1 MSNNVH
7 LLHGTEPFLMEE
19 RQAAIIKKALG
30 KDGDQVFVFDC
41 KEVSLQE
48 AIQEAQMSSL
58 FGDEEKVVLI
68 KDAYFLTSEKVKSKV
83 EHNLDTLMEYFENP
97 NPSTTII
104 ILCPYEK
111 LDGRKKLP
119 KFLKKEA
126 EVYEAKPLSAGMVG
140 NWIRK
145 RVKQHEVQIDPNA
158 VALLGQLVGS
168 NLVGLVNEIHK
179 LALFVG
185 DGGMITEN
193 HVRHMVS
200 RSLEQ
205 DVFLLI
211 NKAVNRRLDEAFEIL
226 TDLLKQKEE
235 PITMVI
241 LFARQFRI
249 IYQVGALLQQGMTEQ
264 QIAKELGIHPYPVK
278 LAAEQVHFF
287 EKQELIN
294 ILNHLTDLDYKMK
307 TGGVEKKLALE
318 MFLASLKAA

>member
-19 RQAAIIKKALG
+19 RQDTIVGKALG
-30 KDGDQVFVFDC
+30 KNGDQVFVFDC
-41 KEVSLQE
+41 KEVPLQE

-58 FGDEEKVVLI
+58 FGDDEKVVLI

-83 EHNLDTLMEYFENP
+83 EHNLDVLIDYFKNP

-111 LDGRKKLP
+111 LDGRKKLT
-119 KFLKKEA
+119 KLLKKEV
-126 EVYEAKPLSAGMVG
+126 EVYEAKPLSPGMVG
-140 NWIRK
+140 NWIRR
-145 RVKQHEVQIDPNA
+145 RVKQHNVQIEPRA
-158 VALLGQLVGS
+158 VDLLGQLVGS

-185 DGGMITEN
+185 DTGMITEN

-205 DVFLLI
+205 NIFLLI
-211 NKAVNRRLDEAFEIL
+211 NKAVNKRLDEAFEIL
-226 TDLLKQKEE
+226 TDLLKRKED
-235 PITMVI
+235 PIPMVI
-241 LFARQFRI
+241 LFAKQFRL
-249 IYQVGALLQQGMTEQ
+249 IYQVGALLNQGMTEV
-264 QIAKELGIHPYPVK
+264 QIAKELGQHPYPVK
-278 LAAEQVHFF
+278 LAAEQVGNFD
-287 EKQELIN
+287 KQDLIN

-307 TGGVEKKLALE
+307 TGRVEKKLALE
-318 MFLASLKAA
+318 MFLASLKTA